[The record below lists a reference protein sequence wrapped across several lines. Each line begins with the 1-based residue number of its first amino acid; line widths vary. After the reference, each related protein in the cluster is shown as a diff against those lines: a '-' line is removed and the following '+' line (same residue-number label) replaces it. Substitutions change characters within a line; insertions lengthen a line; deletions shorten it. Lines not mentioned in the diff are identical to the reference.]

1 MAVSS
6 GLVSGIGALLAAYHL
21 LHSKGSATGR
31 TGAQPPV
38 SGILTAREVSC
49 SRPAGEPVRPVRR
62 RVCRRRGGYVG
73 VMADLIRAVL
83 FDVDGTL
90 VDSNYLNTVAWWEA
104 FAQAGHDVQ
113 MARIHRAIGKGSDQL
128 LGELLPADR
137 DQASD
142 DEIAAAHAALY
153 SVYWSRLRPLPGAA
167 RLLRACHENGL
178 RVVLASSAGPRELE
192 VLRAALDADDAI
204 DAVTSAG
211 DVDESKP
218 APDLVQVA
226 LQKAGTSPRGAVF
239 VGDAVWDA
247 RACGRAGVSCVGV
260 LSGGTSEA
268 ELRAAGAIRVYP
280 GPAELL
286 AAFPASLLG

>member
-1 MAVSS
+1 M
-6 GLVSGIGALLAAYHL
+6 
-21 LHSKGSATGR
+21 SAM
-31 TGAQPPV
+31 
-38 SGILTAREVSC
+38 
-49 SRPAGEPVRPVRR
+49 GEP
-62 RVCRRRGGYVG
+62 
-73 VMADLIRAVL
+73 IRAVL

-113 MARIHRAIGKGSDQL
+113 MARIHRAIGMGSDQL
-128 LGELLPADR
+128 LSELLPADR
-137 DQASD
+137 DRDAD
-142 DEIAAAHAALY
+142 DEIVAAHAALY

-167 RLLRACHENGL
+167 RLLRTCHEHGL

-192 VLRAALDADDAI
+192 VLRAALNADDAI
-204 DAVTSAG
+204 DEVTSAS

-226 LQKAGTSPRGAVF
+226 LQKAGTSPQGAVF

-247 RACGRAGVSCVGV
+247 KACSRAGVACVGL

-268 ELRAAGAIRVYP
+268 ELRGAGANRVYP

-286 AAFPASLLG
+286 EGFPASLLG